1 MVCLDFKYTFKETE
15 VSYKPFCFQNFCT
28 RNGLPKPVYDEP
40 IISGKPNQ
48 WTTRVKVGSLDMI
61 GGASSKKASR
71 LDAIEKM
78 YEKLK
83 VRNKFV

>member
-1 MVCLDFKYTFKETE
+1 MPVC
-15 VSYKPFCFQNFCT
+15 
-28 RNGLPKPVYDEP
+28 DEP
-40 IISGKPNQ
+40 SISGKPNQ

-83 VRNKFV
+83 VRNKFA

>member
-1 MVCLDFKYTFKETE
+1 M
-15 VSYKPFCFQNFCT
+15 

-48 WTTRVKVGSLDMI
+48 WITRVKVGSLFMT
-61 GGASSKKASR
+61 GGASSKTASR

-78 YEKLK
+78 YENLK
-83 VRNKFV
+83 VLKTHFSPKMKHISKGYN